1 MLNSLCRSSPSN
13 ALPGI
18 IAAEKGDADGMLVA
32 SRLGE
37 KVSNGRDVVGDDG
50 EGAMISRRSSSIA
63 LSLTDVAVGS
73 SAAVVVADDEGV
85 MLSSVI

>member
-73 SAAVVVADDEGV
+73 SAAVVADDEGV